1 MKYLERERFRLAG
14 IITGMVLF
22 GGICLVMVVDGWRQR
37 GLAWHSV
44 YGIVGG
50 AGLEVDTVFVLPVGI
65 FLGLCALVL
74 LDDYKRI
81 QGLVLWILI
90 AVGSAILYV
99 SDVYVTR
106 ISWMDGAVVVSL
118 LIGMLLG
125 VYLGGFRLDEFDSEV
140 REFPK
145 AIRYIFLFTAVTVA
159 VAFIEA
165 SVAYNSPV
173 VTTPDGFEARE
184 FELDGLSGE
193 MPFFESLS
201 GGGKAIFYLLSSV
214 LFLGTLRGF
223 RDYRT
228 DRSIV
233 VLGPTGSGKT
243 TLIAGLEMTQ
253 RKKAERNGDLT
264 TRANPLL
271 MQMSDDI
278 EWDKNFSRIGSTQ
291 EVQPFK
297 FRFTKGNLIKKMST
311 LRAIDHS
318 GQDLTQFTIGGVGPA
333 QSAEEAYKI
342 ACVYHD
348 SIKDESEPDSL
359 ETHDTEYRAT
369 VRDIRN
375 GEIEFEDL
383 LPDSYVD
390 EGGATSGPDLTRNLV
405 SDMVEYSDVV
415 VLLLPMED
423 FIEEE
428 KIAEYM
434 GEDWI
439 EERPSREKRDYLH
452 KYVELLQRYDDK
464 ELVFVATMADLATE
478 VFVDSSYEYTM
489 VDPNR
494 QQNWNDYTAFIEDRV
509 SQSPGA
515 LGQYL
520 NTLSSSKL
528 GDGEIIHPVYYNV
541 EVNEGDE
548 EINLDLMGEMNPM
561 RGADD
566 VLNEVG
572 G

>member
-1 MKYLERERFRLAG
+1 MKYLETERFRLAG
-14 IITGMVLF
+14 IVAGMVVF
-22 GGICLVMVVDGWRQR
+22 GGVCLLMIVDGWSQR
-37 GLAWHSV
+37 DLAWHSV
-44 YGIVGG
+44 YGLVGS
-50 AGLEVDTVFVLPVGI
+50 AGLGVDTVFVFPVGL

-81 QGLVLWILI
+81 QGLVLWSLIL
-90 AVGSAILYV
+90 VGSVILYF
-99 SDVYVTR
+99 SGVYVTR
-106 ISWMDGAVVVSL
+106 IDWTNGSVLVSL
-118 LIGMLLG
+118 LVGSLVG
-125 VYLGGFRLDEFDSEV
+125 VFLGGFRLDELESEV

-145 AIRYIFLFTAVTVA
+145 AINYIFFFAAVTVF

-165 SVAYNSPV
+165 SIAYQSPI
-173 VTTPDGFEARE
+173 VTTPNGFETQA
-184 FELDGLSGE
+184 FAFGGLSGD
-193 MPFFESLS
+193 MPFLEFLA
-201 GGGKAIFYLLSSV
+201 GGGKVMFYLLSSV
-214 LFLGTLRGF
+214 IFLGTLRGF

-253 RKKAERNGDLT
+253 RKTAERNGDLT

-278 EWDKNFSRIGSTQ
+278 EWDRDFSRIGSTQ

-348 SIKDESEPDSL
+348 SIKGEDEPDAL
-359 ETHDTEYRAT
+359 ETHDSDYRST
-369 VRDIRN
+369 VREIKN
-375 GEIEFEDL
+375 GELEFEEL
-383 LPDSYVD
+383 LPDWYVD
-390 EGGATSGPDLTRNLV
+390 EGRATSGPELTRNLV
-405 SDMVEYSDVV
+405 SDMVEHSDVV

-423 FIEEE
+423 FLDEEDV
-428 KIAEYM
+428 AEYM
-434 GEDWI
+434 GKDWI
-439 EERPSREKRDYLH
+439 EGRPSREKRDYLH
-452 KYVELLQRYDDK
+452 KYVELLQRYEDK
-464 ELVFVATMADLATE
+464 EIVFVATMADLATE

-494 QQNWNDYTAFIEDRV
+494 QQNWTEFTSFVEDRI
-509 SQSPGA
+509 SQAPGA

-520 NTLSSSKL
+520 NTLNSSNL
-528 GDGEIIHPVYYNV
+528 GDGDIICPVYYNV
-541 EVNEGDE
+541 EVNDGDE
-548 EINLDLMGEMNPM
+548 EINLDLKGEMSPM
-561 RGADD
+561 RGAYD
-566 VLNEVG
+566 VLEEVG